1 MLYLKGKLIKMKKTF
16 DYEKS
21 VFRLEEIVGLLEN
34 GELSLEES
42 MKLYEEGTKLSG
54 QCYEVLQKAEQ
65 KITQISDTEKNKEAE
80 E

>member
-1 MLYLKGKLIKMKKTF
+1 MLYLKGKLITMKKTF

-21 VFRLEEIVGLLEN
+21 VLRLEEIVGLLEN
-34 GELSLEES
+34 GELSLEDS

-65 KITQISDTEKNKEAE
+65 KITQISDAEKKTEAE